1 MIHKTFFIFLTLS
14 LISYACASNEQIS
27 QSINENCDAGSLLS
41 NNSLYTISVDG
52 VDRNFMMSVPASE
65 KGTLLPILMAF
76 HGGGDVKSFS
86 YPPFPQSQQFLELA
100 QSEKFILV
108 YPFSKLLEPN
118 EGAWQLN
125 TTDETQQDI
134 KFIQAI
140 IENISS
146 SNCVDQNRVYATG
159 YSLGSM
165 FAYELACQMNDTFAA
180 IASFA
185 GTMPKNPNSCVLEN
199 AIPIMHIHGTDDFI
213 ISYKNEWDWKN
224 WDSVGTMKN
233 IPDLVDYW
241 STKNNCSAYEEI
253 TGKFSTHFIY
263 SDCNSDVKVEHY
275 KLSGQ
280 GHGWPEEIEGVSTHQ
295 VIWDFLKGF
304 D

>member
-1 MIHKTFFIFLTLS
+1 MLPKTFFIFLTLS

-27 QSINENCDAGSLLS
+27 KSINENCDAGGLLS

-52 VDRNFMMSVPASE
+52 VDRNFMTSVPESE

-108 YPFSKLLEPN
+108 YPFSKLLESN

-125 TTDETQQDI
+125 TTEETQQDI

-146 SNCVDQNRVYATG
+146 SNCVDENKIYATG

-165 FAYELACQMNDTFAA
+165 FTYELACHMSDTFAA

-199 AIPIMHIHGTDDFI
+199 EIPIMHIHGTDDFI
-213 ISYKNEWDWKN
+213 ISYQNEWDWKN

-241 STKNNCSAYEEI
+241 STKNQCSAYEET

-263 SDCNSDVKVEHY
+263 SDCDRDVKVEHY
-275 KLSGQ
+275 KLLGQ
-280 GHGWPEEIEGVSTHQ
+280 GHGWPEEIEGASTHQ
-295 VIWDFLKGF
+295 VIWDFLKEF
-304 D
+304 

>member
-108 YPFSKLLEPN
+108 YPFSKLLESN

-125 TTDETQQDI
+125 TTEETQQDI

-146 SNCVDQNRVYATG
+146 SNCVDENKIYATG

-165 FAYELACQMNDTFAA
+165 FTYELACHMSDTFAA

-199 AIPIMHIHGTDDFI
+199 EIPIMHIHGTDDFI
-213 ISYKNEWDWKN
+213 ISYQNEWDWKN

-241 STKNNCSAYEEI
+241 STKNQCSAYEET

-280 GHGWPEEIEGVSTHQ
+280 SHGWPYEIEGTSTHQ
-295 VIWDFLKGF
+295 VIWDFLKEF
-304 D
+304 

>member
-14 LISYACASNEQIS
+14 LIPYACASNEQIS

-41 NNSLYTISVDG
+41 NNSLYAISVDG

-76 HGGGDVKSFS
+76 HGGGDVKSFN

-108 YPFSKLLEPN
+108 YPFSKLLESN

-146 SNCVDQNRVYATG
+146 ANCVDQNKIYATG

-165 FAYELACQMNDTFAA
+165 FTYELACQMNDTFAA

-199 AIPIMHIHGTDDFI
+199 EIPIMHIHGTDDFI

-224 WDSVGTMKN
+224 WDYVGTMKS

-241 STKNNCSAYEEI
+241 SNKNNCSSYEEI
-253 TGKFSTHFIY
+253 TGKFSTHLIY

-275 KLSGQ
+275 QLSGQ
-280 GHGWPEEIEGVSTHQ
+280 GHGWPEVIEGRSTHQ
-295 VIWDFLKGF
+295 VIWDFLKEF
-304 D
+304 

>member
-108 YPFSKLLEPN
+108 YPFYSSF
-118 EGAWQLN
+118 GA
-125 TTDETQQDI
+125 I
-134 KFIQAI
+134 
-140 IENISS
+140 
-146 SNCVDQNRVYATG
+146 
-159 YSLGSM
+159 
-165 FAYELACQMNDTFAA
+165 
-180 IASFA
+180 
-185 GTMPKNPNSCVLEN
+185 
-199 AIPIMHIHGTDDFI
+199 
-213 ISYKNEWDWKN
+213 
-224 WDSVGTMKN
+224 
-233 IPDLVDYW
+233 
-241 STKNNCSAYEEI
+241 
-253 TGKFSTHFIY
+253 
-263 SDCNSDVKVEHY
+263 
-275 KLSGQ
+275 
-280 GHGWPEEIEGVSTHQ
+280 
-295 VIWDFLKGF
+295 
-304 D
+304 

>member
-76 HGGGDVKSFS
+76 HGGGDVKSFN

-146 SNCVDQNRVYATG
+146 SNCVDQNKIYATG

-165 FAYELACQMNDTFAA
+165 FTYELACQINDTFAA

-199 AIPIMHIHGTDDFI
+199 EIPIMHIHGTDDFI

-275 KLSGQ
+275 KLSRQ
-280 GHGWPEEIEGVSTHQ
+280 GHGWPEEIEGVSIHQ
-295 VIWDFLKGF
+295 VIWDFLKRF
-304 D
+304 

>member
-27 QSINENCDAGSLLS
+27 QSINENCDASSVFS
-41 NNSLYTISVDG
+41 NNDLTTISVDG
-52 VDRNFMMSVPASE
+52 VDRNFMMSVPTSE

-76 HGGGDVKSFS
+76 HGGDDVKSFT
-86 YPPFPQSQQFLELA
+86 YPPFPQSKQFLELS

-125 TTDETQQDI
+125 TTEETQQDI

-146 SNCVDQNRVYATG
+146 SNCVDENKIYATG

-165 FAYELACQMNDTFAA
+165 FTYELACHMSDTFAA

-199 AIPIMHIHGTDDFI
+199 EIPIMHIHGTDDFI
-213 ISYKNEWDWKN
+213 ISYQNEWDWKN

-241 STKNNCSAYEEI
+241 STKNQCSAYEET

-263 SDCNSDVKVEHY
+263 SDCDRDVKVEHY
-275 KLSGQ
+275 KLLGQ
-280 GHGWPEEIEGVSTHQ
+280 GHGWPEQIEGASTHQ
-295 VIWDFLKGF
+295 VIWDFFKEF
-304 D
+304 

>member
-146 SNCVDQNRVYATG
+146 SNCVDENKIYATG

-165 FAYELACQMNDTFAA
+165 FTYELACHMSDTFAA

-199 AIPIMHIHGTDDFI
+199 EIPIMHIH
-213 ISYKNEWDWKN
+213 
-224 WDSVGTMKN
+224 
-233 IPDLVDYW
+233 
-241 STKNNCSAYEEI
+241 
-253 TGKFSTHFIY
+253 
-263 SDCNSDVKVEHY
+263 
-275 KLSGQ
+275 
-280 GHGWPEEIEGVSTHQ
+280 
-295 VIWDFLKGF
+295 
-304 D
+304 